1 MKVRLSLDSQSYS
14 SKPKGNEIMAI
25 NNRIANKKV
34 TMELQE
40 LAVKI
45 GEEGH
50 TFCQTIFSG
59 WKRKITGF
67 QEMQILALD
76 FDCGVPY
83 KEIKTRAEEY
93 CLPIAFAYSTFSST
107 ESNPKFRVVFVND
120 VVITDPW
127 VANIMTHM
135 LYQIFEEADKS
146 CKDLSRMFFGG
157 AGLIGDVREDTIN
170 IVQLTE
176 SFQRT
181 IFEKGEKN
189 YARAIQRFAKMHN
202 ISCVNNVLQIKCVH
216 NDGKTEGENAADPY
230 IYTSVTEFPSGCPLY
245 AIFRGYQPHVRKNQD
260 GNRKVRAER
269 SVIAQKCQ
277 LYCDFKNLPHIH
289 HNLRFMLLT
298 NMIQIQGGKKI
309 FLSIIEKKNYNNNK
323 WRFFWKYAQDNGY
336 KPQSCMENCLYA
348 EKCHHKTNMVLTVK
362 EKEQIIKKDE
372 DIEYHSLEEV
382 FNCISIFLEDAIN
395 QRPKGVYLIPAQTA
409 VGKTEVYCRLIRLY
423 EQRRFIVAVPTN
435 QLKREV
441 EERLKSIGIQD
452 ILVTPSIDEA
462 ELPEELKAEIKWLYQ
477 LGVGRKVADAI
488 RVFVKNNKN
497 SQEMEVIQAVEWSRE
512 YLRVEKEL
520 PNKRVIVTTHARL
533 VTLTEDIIKNCQVIV
548 DEDILSTFFKNIRLV
563 SLSALENALEI
574 ESIPVGL
581 EERIKQLLA
590 AKEGRYEK
598 FETGID
604 YGYIP
609 KSELEK
615 KGISEDINGI
625 AFASVFQKEGEYIRY
640 FYPQMMQPGRY
651 IILSATINETLYQ
664 RYFTRWYV
672 KTYPYYR
679 AEYRGKL
686 TQLTAFS
693 MSRQCICDNLDRL
706 IKFIR
711 QYGNGYEIITFQ
723 RYEELFDTG
732 GIHFGNAE
740 GVDRLKGKNII
751 VIGTPHQNEF
761 VYKLIGCY
769 LGMAVNEDTLAVR
782 KVRSGGYEFNLMTYK
797 GEDLRELQMYYIRK
811 DLEQCIGRARL
822 LRQDCEVL
830 VLSNF
835 PCEQAKLNQ
844 EDYLGAMESADS
856 ESVRS

>member
-1 MKVRLSLDSQSYS
+1 MFEKD
-14 SKPKGNEIMAI
+14 PKNY
-25 NNRIANKKV
+25 NRNIAN
-34 TMELQE
+34 
-40 LAVKI
+40 
-45 GEEGH
+45 
-50 TFCQTIFSG
+50 
-59 WKRKITGF
+59 
-67 QEMQILALD
+67 
-76 FDCGVPY
+76 
-83 KEIKTRAEEY
+83 
-93 CLPIAFAYSTFSST
+93 
-107 ESNPKFRVVFVND
+107 
-120 VVITDPW
+120 
-127 VANIMTHM
+127 
-135 LYQIFEEADKS
+135 
-146 CKDLSRMFFGG
+146 
-157 AGLIGDVREDTIN
+157 
-170 IVQLTE
+170 
-176 SFQRT
+176 
-181 IFEKGEKN
+181 
-189 YARAIQRFAKMHN
+189 FAKVN
-202 ISCVNNVLQIKCVH
+202 NIYVVNTCLGISCVH
-216 NDGKTEGENAADPY
+216 EDGTFEEIFASDPY
-230 IYTSVTEFPSGCPLY
+230 IYGSAAVFPSDWPRY
-245 AIFRGYQPHVRKNQD
+245 AVITGYQADVRKTVRDFSPIRVDMAGLREQCHLYRD
-260 GNRKVRAER
+260 FVNRSHISHNER
-269 SVIAQKCQ
+269 
-277 LYCDFKNLPHIH
+277 F
-289 HNLRFMLLT
+289 LLMT
-298 NMIQIQGGKKI
+298 NMIHIMGGAKRFLTVIQQK
-309 FLSIIEKKNYNNNK
+309 EYNKNK
-323 WRFFWKYAQDNGY
+323 WRFYITYAKDRGY
-336 KPQSCMENCLYA
+336 KPQRCDSICPYA
-348 EKCHHKTNMVLTVK
+348 DFCNHKINLVLTLK
-362 EKEQIIKKDE
+362 KNDKIKKISEDE
-372 DIEYHSLEEV
+372 YYPVEEV
-382 FNCISIFLEDAIN
+382 FEYIYNSLENAMN
-395 QRPKGVYLIPAQTA
+395 KVTKGIYLIPAQTA
-409 VGKTEVYCRLIRLY
+409 VGKTEAYCKLIRLY

-462 ELPEELKAEIKWLYQ
+462 ELPEELKVEIKWLYQ
-477 LGVGRKVADAI
+477 LGLGRKVAEAI
-488 RVFVKNNKN
+488 RVFVKKNKN
-497 SQEMEVIQAVEWSRE
+497 SQEMEMIRAVEWSRE

-574 ESIPVGL
+574 ESIPVEL

-590 AKEGRYEK
+590 AEEGRYEK
-598 FETGID
+598 LKTGFD

-640 FYPQMMQPGRY
+640 FYPQMAQPGRY

-664 RYFTRWYV
+664 RYFTGWYV

-693 MSRQCICDNLDRL
+693 MSRQCIRDNLDRL

-711 QYGNGYEIITFQ
+711 RYGNGYEIITFQ
-723 RYEELFDTG
+723 RYEELFDTC

-797 GEDLRELQMYYIRK
+797 GEALRELQIYYIRK
-811 DLEQCIGRARL
+811 DLEQCVGRARL
-822 LRQDCEVL
+822 LRQDCEVV

-835 PCEQAKLNQ
+835 PCEQAKLYQ
-844 EDYLGAMESADS
+844 EDYLEAMESADS